1 MARPLS
7 VSTSFGSERAQG
19 PCATIRWTMTATPGS
34 RDPDTATSH
43 DGRTFSLTMSPHR
56 VFPVGSLVSLTDDEG
71 LIRLGQ
77 VETYQLL
84 PDGQMRAAG
93 RVLGTLDGKGLD
105 NGAMAVFGS
114 ASVAEADHEM
124 ITAMNNGAAANLD
137 IGSIASNWPRS

>member
-1 MARPLS
+1 
-7 VSTSFGSERAQG
+7 
-19 PCATIRWTMTATPGS
+19 
-34 RDPDTATSH
+34 
-43 DGRTFSLTMSPHR
+43 MSPHR